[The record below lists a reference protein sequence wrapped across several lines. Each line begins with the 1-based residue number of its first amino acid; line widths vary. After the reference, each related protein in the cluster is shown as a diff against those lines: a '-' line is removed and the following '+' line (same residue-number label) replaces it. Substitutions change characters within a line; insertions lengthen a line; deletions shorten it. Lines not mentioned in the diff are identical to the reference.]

1 MSLQHYSFVSLVF
14 DVDLPLMIPVIYL
27 STATMTVLMYGVF
40 FSTDAQRHAPVLQKI
55 KYCIRSMD
63 TGINFTFLF

>member
-27 STATMTVLMYGVF
+27 STATMAVLMYGVV
-40 FSTDAQRHAPVLQKI
+40 FSTDAKRHAPVLQKSTT
-55 KYCIRSMD
+55 Y
-63 TGINFTFLF
+63 